1 MALSGGMKA
10 AIINAVSEKIRA
22 AAAKVK
28 FHTAPQR
35 ASAFWMTLE
44 SSAVTDYAD
53 SAKPPSFIPRRLR
66 WRRECALRGRRPGCA
81 VRLAMTARAV
91 FHDGGRLEADARL
104 HEAPS
109 AKGVGAVR

>member
-10 AIINAVSEKIRA
+10 AIINAVREKIRA

-66 WRRECALRGRRPGCA
+66 WRREAWSPARL
-81 VRLAMTARAV
+81 LAMTARAV